1 MKHVKLLEDFVN
13 ENAFHAALYKAKN
26 EGAEEFEFQGKKFPV
41 HKKDSAVNES
51 RKPGGLSKE
60 ETLKVAEV
68 VAKAIAKMDNA
79 KVTVNMRTL
88 EPDSFDLDYNGE
100 EFDGGSYNIYDN
112 GEVKNMA
119 ITGAPV
125 YAMKNSTVDQ
135 AIALIK
141 KNDKRK

>member
-1 MKHVKLLEDFVN
+1 MKHIKLLEDFVN
-13 ENAFHAALYKAKN
+13 EGAFHAALYKARN
-26 EGAEEFEFQGKKFPV
+26 EGAEEFEFKGKKFPV
-41 HKKDSAVNES
+41 HKKDAVNES
-51 RKPGGLSKE
+51 SKRGGLSKE
-60 ETLKVAEV
+60 ETLKIAEV
-68 VAKAIAKMDNA
+68 VAKAIAKMDSA

-119 ITGAPV
+119 ISGSPV